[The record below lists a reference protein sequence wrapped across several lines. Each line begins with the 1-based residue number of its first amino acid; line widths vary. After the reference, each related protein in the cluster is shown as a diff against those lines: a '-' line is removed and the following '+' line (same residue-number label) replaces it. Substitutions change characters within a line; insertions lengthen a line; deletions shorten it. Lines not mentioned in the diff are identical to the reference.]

1 MKPRRLSKNR
11 GKSTNFG
18 LILESKKAVEYL
30 ERSERPSFETAF
42 RLAGGDEPGLVKLI
56 ERAADDI
63 EAALSRVHLYVK
75 SKKVQ
80 QAVARVGQDAI
91 QLLKIFPDIQNA
103 VMKET

>member
-1 MKPRRLSKNR
+1 
-11 GKSTNFG
+11 
-18 LILESKKAVEYL
+18 
-30 ERSERPSFETAF
+30 
-42 RLAGGDEPGLVKLI
+42 
-56 ERAADDI
+56 
-63 EAALSRVHLYVK
+63 VHLYVK